1 MNKKDNKITFFVL
14 HLGYG
19 GIPTATI
26 NSANALSQK
35 YPVEIVSLYNL
46 KNNQANLVDKK
57 IKIRYLYNG
66 EPNRQEFINYLKH
79 FKLFK
84 TFKEGLK
91 SIKILYLKKHLM
103 IKEIKNNN
111 SKIMVG
117 TESFISEKLSQ
128 YKNKDTILIA
138 IEHRYHNNDS
148 KYLNILKNKYL
159 NIDYLFALTK
169 TLKKDY
175 EKIITN
181 PSINI
186 KWVPNMLNITND
198 NFSNT
203 KENNI
208 ISVSRMHPD
217 KRVSDLIDIFANTK
231 KTNMFF
237 IIGDGVEFANIASKI
252 NTLNLKNKIKLL
264 GYQNQENIQK
274 YLRNSK
280 ILVMASKT
288 EGLPMVILEAMAL
301 KIPCIAY
308 DIPGINDLII
318 DGENGFL
325 IKEGKEN
332 EFAQKIDL
340 LLMDSKLYSFMQ
352 NKAYEKALEYTPNE
366 VIKKWEEVIKKY
378 LKEGKENEK

>member
-208 ISVSRMHPD
+208 ISVSRMHPG

-332 EFAQKIDL
+332 EFAQKIDS

-378 LKEGKENEK
+378 LKEGK